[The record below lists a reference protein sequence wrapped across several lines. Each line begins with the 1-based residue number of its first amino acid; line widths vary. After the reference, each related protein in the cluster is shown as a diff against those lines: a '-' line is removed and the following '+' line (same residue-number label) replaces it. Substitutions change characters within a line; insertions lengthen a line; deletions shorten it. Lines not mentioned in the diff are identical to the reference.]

1 MSTYSQLYVHAVFG
15 VKGKNSLIL
24 PAWEQ
29 ELHQYIAEIIAH
41 RELKV
46 YAINGMP
53 DHLHVLV
60 GLKPNWCISDLV
72 REIKRYSNT
81 YVQDKRLTKYD
92 FQWQEGFA
100 AFSCGHSSLDQ
111 VVAYIEGQ
119 KDHHRHQSFREEYA
133 ALLQENG
140 LDLKNKY
147 VYEWM
152 DEDTG
157 AEPE

>member
-1 MSTYSQLYVHAVFG
+1 MSTYSQIYVHAVFG

-29 ELHQYIAEIIAH
+29 EFHKYIVETSAM
-41 RELKV
+41 RELKIH
-46 YAINGMP
+46 AINGMP

-60 GLKPNWCISDLV
+60 GLKPTWCVSDMV
-72 REIKRYSNT
+72 REIKRYSNN
-81 YVQDKRLTKYD
+81 YVQDRRLTKYD

-100 AFSCGHSSLDQ
+100 AFSCSHSSLAQ

-119 KDHHRHQSFREEYA
+119 KEHHRHHSFREEYA
-133 ALLQENG
+133 ALLLEHG
-140 LDLKNKY
+140 LDLKNRH
-147 VYEWM
+147 VFEWI